1 MDEELKK
8 KRRKSFWLGMIV
20 GVCSVS
26 AIVMAAVICGFFWF
40 KTNSSEDFLGKKEQ
54 TKLKVIESMIN
65 RFYYKDVTD
74 EQKAT
79 GLYKGLVSSMED
91 PYSEYF
97 TPKEYKQQKE
107 ETSGNYAGIGAVLT
121 REEGTNNTLITRVYE
136 GSPAA
141 KGGLVK
147 GDEIVSANGYRSQ
160 QYDSLSGF
168 VSHIRGEESSKVQIV
183 YKRDGVEKTVDLVRK
198 NITVP
203 SVVHYMVDRKKGIG
217 YIGITEF
224 SENTQEEFEAALKDL
239 KNQGLKAV
247 IYDVRLNPG
256 GLVNEVTGILDD
268 LLPKGTTV
276 YMKDKKGREIDYT
289 SDDKTQEK
297 IPCVVLTSGQSAS
310 AAEIFAGAI
319 RDFKYG
325 TLIGTK
331 TFGKGIVQQTMPLS
345 DGSAVKLTVE
355 TYYTPSGDCIH
366 KKGIK
371 PDIEL
376 KYEFKGDK
384 NRADLSTD
392 TYDYQ
397 KDNQIQKGIAV
408 LTRKLSQ

>member
-1 MDEELKK
+1 
-8 KRRKSFWLGMIV
+8 
-20 GVCSVS
+20 
-26 AIVMAAVICGFFWF
+26 
-40 KTNSSEDFLGKKEQ
+40 
-54 TKLKVIESMIN
+54 
-65 RFYYKDVTD
+65 
-74 EQKAT
+74 
-79 GLYKGLVSSMED
+79 
-91 PYSEYF
+91 
-97 TPKEYKQQKE
+97 
-107 ETSGNYAGIGAVLT
+107 
-121 REEGTNNTLITRVYE
+121 
-136 GSPAA
+136 
-141 KGGLVK
+141 
-147 GDEIVSANGYRSQ
+147 
-160 QYDSLSGF
+160 
-168 VSHIRGEESSKVQIV
+168 
-183 YKRDGVEKTVDLVRK
+183 DLVRK

-203 SVVHYMVDRKKGIG
+203 SVVHYMVDRKNGIG

>member
-1 MDEELKK
+1 MEEELKK
-8 KRRKSFWLGMIV
+8 KKRKSFWLGILI
-20 GVCSVS
+20 GACSVT
-26 AIVMAAVICGFFWF
+26 AIVLAAGIGLFVWF
-40 KTNSSEDFLGKKEQ
+40 KGSSSTDFLGKKEQ

-276 YMKDKKGREIDYT
+276 YMKDKKGRQIDYT

>member
-1 MDEELKK
+1 MAGND
-8 KRRKSFWLGMIV
+8 RGSMQC
-20 GVCSVS
+20 VCHRYGSR
-26 AIVMAAVICGFFWF
+26 

-239 KNQGLKAV
+239 KDQGLKAV

>member
-40 KTNSSEDFLGKKEQ
+40 KNNSSEDFLGKKEQ

>member
-1 MDEELKK
+1 MEEELKK
-8 KRRKSFWLGMIV
+8 KKRKSFWLGILI
-20 GVCSVS
+20 GACSVT
-26 AIVMAAVICGFFWF
+26 AIVLAAGIGLFVWF
-40 KTNSSEDFLGKKEQ
+40 KGSSSTDFLGKKEQ

-65 RFYYKDVTD
+65 RYYYKDVT
-74 EQKAT
+74 ESQKAT
-79 GLYKGLVSSMED
+79 GLYKGLVSSMKD

-97 TPKEYKQQKE
+97 TPKEYKEMQE

-121 REEGTNNTLITRVYE
+121 RESGTTNTLITRVYE

-141 KGGLVK
+141 KGGLQK
-147 GDEIVSANGYRSQ
+147 GDEIVSANGYLSE
-160 QYDSLSGF
+160 QYDTLSGF
-168 VSHIRGEESSKVQIV
+168 VNHIRGEESSKVTIV
-183 YKRDGVEKTVDLVRK
+183 YKRDGEEKTIKLVRK

-203 SVVHYMVDRKKGIG
+203 SVVHYMLDLKKGIG
-217 YIGITEF
+217 YIEITEF
-224 SENTQEEFEAALKDL
+224 SENTQSEFEAALSDL
-239 KNQGLKAV
+239 KKQGLKAV

-256 GLVNEVTGILDD
+256 GLVNQVTGILDD

-276 YMKDKKGREIDYT
+276 YMKDKYGKKITYD

-366 KKGIK
+366 KKGIQ

-384 NRADLSTD
+384 DRADLSTD
-392 TYDYQ
+392 TYDY
-397 KDNQIQKGIAV
+397 KNDNQIQKGIAV
-408 LTRKLSQ
+408 LKKKLSQ

>member
-40 KTNSSEDFLGKKEQ
+40 KNSSSEDFLGKKEQ